1 MNPGDLEVLGDAYS
15 DFASA
20 LVDWRASHPI
30 SDPTSGAQFDQ
41 LVADVIGN
49 SDALGEA
56 ALTAALQ
63 SVQTSVADLKAAT
76 QKAQHALT
84 VIKDVTMALSIGEAV
99 VGLAAC
105 LLAPTV
111 TTGSVVSQLGSV
123 AQAVQK
129 AITPASS
136 PSGST
141 SG

>member
-1 MNPGDLEVLGDAYS
+1 MNAGDLKALGDAYS

-20 LVDWRASHPI
+20 LVDWRAANPI
-30 SDPTSGAQFDQ
+30 SDSTLGGQFDQ
-41 LVADVIGN
+41 LVADAVAK

-56 ALTAALQ
+56 ALTAALANLQ
-63 SVQTSVADLKAAT
+63 VSVADLKAAT

-99 VGLAAC
+99 VGVAAS

-111 TTGSVVSQLGSV
+111 SVGTVASQLGGV

-129 AITPASS
+129 AMAPASGG
-136 PSGST
+136 PASG
-141 SG
+141 